1 MAPAAPAVPLSPFD
15 QLIAFIE
22 GAGGRAA
29 VALADAGCSSRR
41 GLAAARSVAPGG
53 AALRVPWSAALT
65 SATALKNPAL
75 RGAREEREG
84 RGSRCGARRPRPP
97 SASPAL
103 LPGLRWDALHACLR
117 DASLVPHPS
126 ILLLALHLLAD
137 AAWPASPRRPYA
149 RLLPTPAGS
158 ALAAVCDAGPAGTD
172 VVLFADSELDGLACA
187 PLARAVRVER
197 GRLQRLRKELL
208 AAGPGPDISFAS
220 FAWAHALV
228 RSRALDLS
236 VVAGGEAD
244 ADAATAPSLRVMLPL
259 LDLAQHATVP
269 SACVLRLVRSPAG
282 EPAAVD
288 LISRAGLAVGAPVC
302 LDYGARPLRDLLRGY
317 AFVPAAGDVVAG
329 GHSEVFEDADADG
342 AVALVVDAGRRE
354 RGGGDSGSCMLA
366 LDHVRVLAAPG
377 GDTALEGGTA
387 RVVWC
392 VRAATGTAARV
403 VTPGDVETES
413 PMSPFDEAAAA
424 RRAAAAARALAAR
437 LRSAPAPT
445 GRPEHAALAAAY
457 RAARIALLDAAADG
471 CEAQARAVG

>member
-1 MAPAAPAVPLSPFD
+1 
-15 QLIAFIE
+15 
-22 GAGGRAA
+22 
-29 VALADAGCSSRR
+29 
-41 GLAAARSVAPGG
+41 
-53 AALRVPWSAALT
+53 
-65 SATALKNPAL
+65 
-75 RGAREEREG
+75 
-84 RGSRCGARRPRPP
+84 
-97 SASPAL
+97 L

-149 RLLPTPAGS
+149 RLLPAPAGS

-259 LDLAQHATVP
+259 LDLAQHATGP

-366 LDHVRVLAAPG
+366 LDHVRVFAAPG
-377 GDTALEGGTA
+377 GDTKL
-387 RVVWC
+387 
-392 VRAATGTAARV
+392 
-403 VTPGDVETES
+403 TPGPILSTLNAGTTS
-413 PMSPFDEAAAA
+413 PGADTYVGYQGTSMATPHVA
-424 RRAAAAARALAAR
+424 
-437 LRSAPAPT
+437 
-445 GRPEHAALAAAY
+445 GVAALVKSVNPSLTPT
-457 RAARIALLDAAADG
+457 ALLSVLQNTSAAFPAGSTCSTANCGRGMLDASAAVSSGFAEKMRPSTPATNGVAED
-471 CEAQARAVG
+471 VPPNS